1 MQRVA
6 AIDVAKASGMICARV
21 PHAAISGKRVTRVGQ
36 WKSASAGASRPSF
49 ERGSPRAHCSA
60 GRPADLCQTV
70 ICGHEAGGHRVGATG

>member
-49 ERGSPRAHCSA
+49 ERGSPGPTVRRAD
-60 GRPADLCQTV
+60 RPTYARL
-70 ICGHEAGGHRVGATG
+70 